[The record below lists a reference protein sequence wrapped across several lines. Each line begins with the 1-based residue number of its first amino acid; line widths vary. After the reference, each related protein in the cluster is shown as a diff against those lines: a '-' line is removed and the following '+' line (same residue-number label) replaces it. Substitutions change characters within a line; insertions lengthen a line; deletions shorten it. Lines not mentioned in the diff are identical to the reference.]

1 MNSLIPIAKRWKQRQ
16 YLLRDVQVKKIESI
30 SAMKYASAI
39 KRKESLTDGAT
50 WMNFE
55 DMLLS
60 EISQAPKD
68 ACCMISLLGGIE
80 RSQTHR
86 SRK

>member
-1 MNSLIPIAKRWKQRQ
+1 
-16 YLLRDVQVKKIESI
+16 
-30 SAMKYASAI
+30 MKYASAI
-39 KRKESLTDGAT
+39 KGKESLTDGAT

-68 ACCMISLLGGIE
+68 ACCMISRLGGIE